1 MSRPHRS
8 APHARLRLPAFGREL
23 LELRRK
29 GLVPNPR
36 ECIVCIDNWKWATNK
51 TRVVVAPDA
60 DPALLDFSMLADL
73 DVTVPHSLKV
83 TPPARRDALLRA
95 LVRANPRRIYALD
108 MDLPAAS
115 FFVKSVAAGVER
127 QEYA

>member
-1 MSRPHRS
+1 MIPRTRS
-8 APHARLRLPAFGREL
+8 APPRARLPAFGREL

-29 GLVPNPR
+29 GLVPNPPQ
-36 ECIVCIDNWKWATNK
+36 CYVCLDLWEWAIGH

-60 DPALLDFSMLADL
+60 DPAALDYSMVAGI
-73 DVTVPHSLKV
+73 DVTVLHSLKV

-95 LVRANPRRIYALD
+95 LVRANPLRLYA
-108 MDLPAAS
+108 MDIDVPAAS
-115 FFVKSVAAGVER
+115 FFVKSVAVGVER